1 MSGPDPSPRLS
12 TIPRERSRP
21 SATASDR
28 LKGRLRLLVVRHR
41 LGRWATAG
49 GAALLAAWTLTSA
62 IADAESARA
71 GWGEA
76 VDVVVTRA
84 ALATGDVVTAGMVGI
99 HSIPARVVPTNAV
112 SALPLGA
119 RLTAN
124 VGPGEILV
132 EHRLTRRSGSAASVA
147 LPDGTRGV
155 KLDREEVFGDVI
167 GRLCY
172 EAMQQKDR
180 RFRCLARFA
189 IGDVDAVDLFR
200 AIVNR
205 LGRPDRI
212 RTGRRKRLR
221 QQTGGAK
228 APCKDGY
235 NKSN

>member
-99 HSIPARVVPTNAV
+99 DSIPARVVPTNAV

-147 LPDGTRGV
+147 IPDGTRGV
-155 KLDREEVFGDVI
+155 KLDREEVFGDV
-167 GRLCY
+167 G
-172 EAMQQKDR
+172 
-180 RFRCLARFA
+180 
-189 IGDVDAVDLFR
+189 DAVDLHALVSGHHLAQ
-200 AIVNR
+200 AIVVHADESSVTVAVPV
-205 LGRPDRI
+205 PDVTAVVDAI
-212 RTGRRKRLR
+212 S
-221 QQTGGAK
+221 QGGLVSVLV
-228 APCKDGY
+228 P
-235 NKSN
+235 